1 MSRKIPP
8 PHIAGEGFS
17 FWLNFGKILIMEN
30 KKRLIIPLGILIII
44 AIFGGWY
51 VYNDFYG
58 DGEKNKND
66 ENNAL
71 LNLPIGQDWT
81 ISEEKPSD
89 DVLKNQQPDLVRKFY
104 VMTNLPEDIQEQTQQ
119 EMQTI
124 TQGLS
129 ENYNQ
134 PGLWIQLGLLR
145 KLIGDYSG
153 AKEAWEYAC
162 LLKDSDF
169 VCHANLGD
177 LYAYYL
183 ADGVKAEQNFLKAIQ
198 ISPNQPYLYEK
209 TYEFYRYVLKNDA
222 KAKDILKKGI
232 EANPESSQELQK
244 LLNNY

>member
-1 MSRKIPP
+1 
-8 PHIAGEGFS
+8 
-17 FWLNFGKILIMEN
+17 MEN
-30 KKRLIIPLGILIII
+30 KKKLIIPLGILIII

-58 DGEKNKND
+58 NKEENKNNK
-66 ENNAL
+66 NNAP
-71 LNLPIGQDWT
+71 LNLPNRQDWT

-89 DVLKNQQPDLVRKFY
+89 DALKNQQPDLVRKFY
-104 VMTNLPEDIQEQTQQ
+104 VMTNLTESEQNKTQE
-119 EMQTI
+119 EMQSI
-124 TQGLS
+124 IQGLT

-169 VCHANLGD
+169 VCHVNLGD

-183 ADGVKAEQNFLKAIQ
+183 KDGVKSEQNFLKALQ
-198 ISPNQPYLYEK
+198 IAPNQPYLYEK
-209 TYEFYRYVLKNDA
+209 TYEFYRYVLKNDT

-232 EANPESSQELQK
+232 ETNPENSQELQK